1 MNYLSLFVIST
12 LLFCLY
18 VEYSVGG
25 IFVRQNS
32 IGTYGFNLYSGLSY
46 LLNPLYRGFLWNIQ
60 LLDVNYIFCISL
72 ISFIYVLYYGV

>member
-1 MNYLSLFVIST
+1 MNYLSVFVIST

-32 IGTYGFNLYSGLSY
+32 IGTYSFNLYSGISY
-46 LLNPLYRGFLWNIQ
+46 LLNPLYQSFLWNIQ
-60 LLDVNYIFCISL
+60 LLDVNYVFYISMISL
-72 ISFIYVLYYGV
+72 IFYILHL